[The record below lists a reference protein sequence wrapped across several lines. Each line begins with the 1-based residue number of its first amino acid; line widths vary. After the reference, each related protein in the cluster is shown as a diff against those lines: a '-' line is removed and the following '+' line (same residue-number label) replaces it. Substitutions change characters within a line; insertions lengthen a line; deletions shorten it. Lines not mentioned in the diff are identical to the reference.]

1 MLPGYAFIKTHK
13 VGGTTVSRML
23 HRTLNETQ
31 NATRC
36 DDENHSVRFVLK
48 PSPGCR
54 ACLTHASF
62 RQIANALRAPNL
74 HTSRTAVSKVCPFWT
89 TAQPLHTMIMIREPV
104 DHVYSRYHYEQ
115 SEGWCRRKAANMG
128 FRGCASDHLPFL
140 EWAFASPTRLTGH
153 RLFRN
158 PQYAIFAETVV
169 TLGGKGGVREALRVL
184 DKIGVVGLTHR
195 FNDTL
200 RALSSSWGLPLHV
213 LQKHCVHANRG
224 KPRSPLNASVAS
236 AMRAQS
242 YWLQQEQVLYNY
254 ASRRLTKQVQE
265 LEWGGGGQN
274 SGPPAKRFRR
284 F

>member
-13 VGGTTVSRML
+13 VGGTTVARML

-36 DDENHSVRFVLK
+36 DDNNHSVHFVRK
-48 PSPGCR
+48 PPPGCR

-62 RQIANALRAPNL
+62 RQIANALRDPNL
-74 HTSRTAVSKVCPFWT
+74 RTYQTAVSNVCPFWT

-140 EWAFASPTRLTGH
+140 EWAFASSTKLTGH

-158 PQYAIFAETVV
+158 PQHAIFAETVV

-184 DKIGVVGLTHR
+184 DKIEVVGITDRLD
-195 FNDTL
+195 DTL
-200 RALSSSWGLPLHV
+200 RVLSVSWGLPMHV
-213 LQKHCVHANRG
+213 LKRNCVHANRG
-224 KPRSPLNASVAS
+224 RPRNPLNASVAS
-236 AMRAQS
+236 AIRARS
-242 YWLQQEQVLYNY
+242 YWLQQEQQLYDH
-254 ASRRLTKQVQE
+254 ASSRLTKRLSALGRLYE
-265 LEWGGGGQN
+265 
-274 SGPPAKRFRR
+274 
-284 F
+284 